1 MHPLVRFSLTCLV
14 FGLGVGPARAAT
26 IYVAPR
32 DSPAAAAAQAKANGT
47 SVFAERTLQRGLDLA
62 GELLAKP
69 GAEDVNLLLAGGK
82 YQGKA
87 GAGTWAVPPV
97 NNPGAALRIVG
108 GFKADWSARSP
119 FAEPTLLETVEGRGA
134 PFLSFSRGTK
144 LKEIVV
150 SGLVF
155 DSAPSNRY
163 DSETNSLLKGQSRTY
178 PLLVFALA
186 QTDHLLVSDNVFVNG
201 PHGAFEPAIVP
212 ATPNCVVD
220 IQNNFFIN
228 NVKTLMI
235 GPNNPATRVPIK
247 EVNLRHNT
255 FVLNWPYN
263 PDRDSSNVGAVE
275 LYHKN
280 SAATLNIEGNLFAY
294 NPGGAF
300 QHDWPE
306 NRMPA
311 INFRRNLFF
320 TNAALFGNN
329 EPGAGPIVGK
339 FGLNPKHLVLTLG
352 SIEDDF
358 KYRLE
363 DNVVLDPGIKVN
375 YELTVKPGKRDDVD
389 LKGYAPKFELS
400 PAALPFPGNAAAKSY
415 GVQPDRIT
423 QLR

>member
-1 MHPLVRFSLTCLV
+1 MQQTTHLALVVAASV
-14 FGLGVGPARAAT
+14 VWLGRAEAAT

-32 DSPAAAAAQAKANGT
+32 DSSAATAAQAKANGT
-47 SVFAERTLQRGLDLA
+47 SVFAERTFQRALDLA

-69 GAEDVNLLLAGGK
+69 GAEDMTILLAGGK

-87 GAGTWAVPPV
+87 GAGTWAVAPI
-97 NNPGAALRIVG
+97 NNPKAAFRIVG
-108 GFKADWSARSP
+108 GYKADWSARDP
-119 FAEPTLLETVEGRGA
+119 FGDPTLLETVDGRGG
-134 PFLSFSRGTK
+134 PFLAFGRGTR
-144 LKEIVV
+144 LKAIVV
-150 SGLVF
+150 SGLVM
-155 DSAPSNRY
+155 DASPSNKY
-163 DSETNSLLKGQSRTY
+163 DAETNSLLKGSSRTF
-178 PLLVFALA
+178 PLLTFGMAA
-186 QTDHLLVSDNVFVNG
+186 ADHLLVSDNVFVNG
-201 PHGAFEPAIVP
+201 PHGAFEPSIV
-212 ATPNCVVD
+212 ALTPNCVVD

-228 NVKTLMI
+228 NVKTMMI
-235 GPNNPATRVPIK
+235 GPNNPATRTPIK
-247 EVNLRHNT
+247 EVNLRNNT

-339 FGLNPKHLVLTLG
+339 FGLNPKHLVLNLG
-352 SIEDDF
+352 TIEDDF
-358 KYRLE
+358 KYKLE
-363 DNVVLDPGIKVN
+363 GNVVMDPGLKVN
-375 YELTVKPGKRDDVD
+375 YQLMVKPGKGDDVD
-389 LKGYAPKFELS
+389 LKGYAPRFDFS
-400 PAALPFPGNAAAKSY
+400 PAALPFPNNAAAKVY
-415 GVQPDRIT
+415 GVQTDRIT